1 MNETNQRI
9 LTTIEEYDVPKA
21 SVLVEIP
28 VASEASVLTTY
39 STRKPTSE
47 EEGMAIAAQN
57 ITSHVDDVI
66 STAAGGGTVE
76 EESSSEKWKRRKIV
90 TLYFITISILHA
102 DMSLLA
108 PNLSIIADEFG
119 MDDDTR
125 DVYLGGMIALGFFF
139 VGAPVSFLVGWLA
152 DSMNRTPLFAATVFF
167 GELGCLLTTFVQN
180 YWQLYVC
187 R

>member
-1 MNETNQRI
+1 MMNETNQII
-9 LTTIEEYDVPKA
+9 LHTIQEYDVPKP
-21 SVLVEIP
+21 SGLVEIP
-28 VASEASVLTTY
+28 LASEASILTTY
-39 STRKPTSE
+39 STRKQTSKE
-47 EEGMAIAAQN
+47 DGMIAAQN
-57 ITSHVDDVI
+57 KTSHVDDVI
-66 STAAGGGTVE
+66 STSAGGDTAE
-76 EESSSEKWKRRKIV
+76 DESSSEKWKRRKIV
-90 TLYFITISILHA
+90 TLYFITISILYA

-119 MDDDTR
+119 MDDDAR
-125 DVYLGGMIALGFFF
+125 DVYLGGLIALGFFF

-152 DSMNRTPLFAATVFF
+152 DSMNRSPLFAATVFV